1 MKKIPGP
8 VPEAGAR
15 AALLLI
21 FGLLL
26 SSCFGGGG
34 VYHTVHE
41 GETLW
46 RISHTYDVKI
56 ERVIRANHIR
66 DPRDINVGRRLF
78 IPGANKVLKIAPV
91 SVKTAS
97 NTSSRH
103 KKKNRAKYR
112 GGFLWP
118 VKGRLLRKYGTKDG
132 IRNDGIDILASDNTP
147 VKAAK
152 EGRVVYVADTF
163 RKYGKIIIIRHSH
176 DIYTV
181 YANSKT
187 NGVRTGDRVKQG
199 DTIAKAGSEQSEDV
213 FIHFEVREGKNP
225 VNPLFFLP

>member
-1 MKKIPGP
+1 L
-8 VPEAGAR
+8 VPESGVR
-15 AALLLI
+15 AALMLI
-21 FGLLL
+21 LGLVL

-56 ERVIRANHIR
+56 ERVVRVNHIR
-66 DPRDINVGRRLF
+66 DPRDINAGRRLF
-78 IPGANKVLKIAPV
+78 IPGAHKVLRIPPV
-91 SVKTAS
+91 QVKTAS

-103 KKKNRAKYR
+103 KKKNTAKYR

-118 VKGRLLRKYGTKDG
+118 VKGRLLRRYGTKDG
-132 IRNDGIDILASDNTP
+132 IRNDGIDILASEDTP

-181 YANSKT
+181 YANSKI
-187 NGVRTGDRVKQG
+187 NDVRQGDRVKQG
-199 DTIAKAGSEQSEDV
+199 DTIAKAGSEESTDV